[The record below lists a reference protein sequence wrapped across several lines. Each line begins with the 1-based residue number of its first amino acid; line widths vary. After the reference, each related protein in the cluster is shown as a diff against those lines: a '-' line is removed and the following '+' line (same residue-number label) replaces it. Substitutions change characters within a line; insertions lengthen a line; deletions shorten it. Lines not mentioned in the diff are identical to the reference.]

1 MRRMCGLSSQI
12 RNRSLLKSMRNMVR
26 PGQAKRYTGVN
37 HIAALV
43 KEWLRSRTPDRG
55 RTAIFLNVVPANAG
69 THTPQPLNLGGESR
83 YCSPTTKA
91 CGYGSLRSQGRRR
104 SGPELLAQ
112 DAFLE
117 AVTGIEQH
125 PHRNRLVG
133 QHLDAADVA
142 HVVMIGGG
150 RNRTLFVLEHLDH
163 HEGGVGEQ

>member
-1 MRRMCGLSSQI
+1 
-12 RNRSLLKSMRNMVR
+12 MV
-26 PGQAKRYTGVN
+26 AKGAYRARAGCLM
-37 HIAALV
+37 APL
-43 KEWLRSRTPDRG
+43 
-55 RTAIFLNVVPANAG
+55 FLWARFKAG
-69 THTPQPLNLGGESR
+69 SWP
-83 YCSPTTKA
+83 
-91 CGYGSLRSQGRRR
+91 

-163 HEGGVGEQ
+163 HEGGVGEQGTAPPPGPDRKSVV